1 MNAQAAAE
9 AEAEQDDVL
18 ISPED
23 LILNGRYRILRGALL
38 LSYGTSATEAFRVE
52 DDQQGSLDLFA
63 LVGDQ
68 TLPPRSDEIALLTG
82 FMHRHVMR
90 LVDAGTVPNS
100 GPGSAH
106 HPIILEFPAGGHVMP
121 PQGASAMVENEVKRR
136 IMGPVLMLLTFAGVL
151 AASLEFPTFIILACG
166 MPPALVAALV
176 DDRSGRH
183 ASICVLAASMVGIV
197 PILISL
203 WLGGNSIVTDMTL
216 MSDVY
221 VWFGMYGAAAMGWM
235 LVWACPVVTEI
246 ALMISATLRI
256 NKLRSYQKGLVEE
269 WGDPVAS

>member
-166 MPPALVAALV
+166 MPPALVA
-176 DDRSGRH
+176 GG
-183 ASICVLAASMVGIV
+183 VGIAIITPALRQGV
-197 PILISL
+197 LFLGREHGKFTNFLKVVVEPTSGCDRRQWSLGHKGVTSWLSRDSALPIGSEA
-203 WLGGNSIVTDMTL
+203 N
-216 MSDVY
+216 
-221 VWFGMYGAAAMGWM
+221 
-235 LVWACPVVTEI
+235 
-246 ALMISATLRI
+246 
-256 NKLRSYQKGLVEE
+256 
-269 WGDPVAS
+269 